1 MKFRALAGLGV
12 HLASGTAAWAQQ
24 YLISTFAGGATPPTP
39 IAAVNAPIGRASAV
53 ATDATGNV
61 YFISDNCVFK
71 LEQQNGVLTRVAGN
85 SRVGYSGDG
94 ASAINARLSDPRG
107 VAVDGAGN
115 LFIADSGNYRIR
127 KVSFDGIISTVAGN
141 GSQGFS
147 GDGGPATSA
156 PLLGPQGV
164 AVDGDGNLF
173 IADTMAYTFSLSIR
187 YNSRIRKVSANGI
200 ITTVAGNGTY
210 GFSGDGGR
218 AIIAQLLGAQ
228 GVAIDSAG
236 IIFIADVVRI
246 RKVSPDGII
255 RTVAGNGSGYSGDG
269 GPAINAGLSAFGVAV
284 DGGGNLFILDK
295 YNYRIRK
302 VSADGIIRTVAGN
315 GSFSCSYSGDGGPAT
330 GAQLC
335 ASAVAVDSA
344 GNLFIS
350 VDNRIRKVAADG
362 IITTVA
368 GGGSPGYSGDG
379 GPAINAQLGNARE
392 GALTFGVAVDGEG
405 NLFIADTSNNRVRK
419 VSSSG
424 IITTVAGNGSP
435 GYSGDGGPAINA
447 QLSGPNSV
455 AVDSA
460 GNLLILDF
468 YNNRIRKVSSSGTIT
483 TVSIN
488 VELNHPQG
496 IAVDSAGN
504 LFIANTYNLRIL
516 KVSSDGIITTVAG
529 NGTYGF
535 SGDGGPAI
543 NARLSL
549 PDGVAVDGAGNVY
562 FADPTNHAIRRLQP
576 VVSSPT
582 YPFTV
587 TDRGGTSLMSAG
599 IPASISV
606 GYARVQGDAGST
618 TPSGLAIFGFRQNN
632 ILVSETGV
640 PASLP
645 LTSGRIYAEVAGP
658 VNTGLAI
665 ANPNNSIATIHFFF
679 TDTAG
684 NDLGSG
690 STTIGPNGQLAKFLD
705 QAPFNGPPSFQGTFS
720 FTSDVPVGVIALR
733 GLTNER
739 SEFLMST
746 LPVIDTTS
754 PPGLGAVVVPHFAD
768 GGGWVTQIF
777 LVNPTDNPMT
787 GKVQFTNPDGAAAK
801 VTIEG
806 QTDST
811 FGYTVAG
818 RSSQKLRTAGA
829 TLTRTSG
836 SVRIVPNG
844 DGPAPTPLVL
854 FSYKP
859 AMITV
864 SEAGVP
870 VTSGTA
876 FRMYVE
882 SSVESNIQSGIAVA
896 NTSSSPATVTFE
908 LTTLS
913 GAPAGVS
920 PVTLNLPGSGQAARF
935 LGDIFPSLGSS
946 FRGVLRI
953 TMTSSGL
960 SVVGLRTRVNER
972 GDFLITTTPP
982 TVESN
987 PASKREWLFP
997 VLADGGGCTTQFI
1010 LFSGTA
1016 GQSSSGTL
1024 RFVDQS
1030 GQSST
1035 LTVY

>member
-1 MKFRALAGLGV
+1 
-12 HLASGTAAWAQQ
+12 
-24 YLISTFAGGATPPTP
+24 
-39 IAAVNAPIGRASAV
+39 
-53 ATDATGNV
+53 
-61 YFISDNCVFK
+61 
-71 LEQQNGVLTRVAGN
+71 
-85 SRVGYSGDG
+85 
-94 ASAINARLSDPRG
+94 
-107 VAVDGAGN
+107 
-115 LFIADSGNYRIR
+115 
-127 KVSFDGIISTVAGN
+127 
-141 GSQGFS
+141 
-147 GDGGPATSA
+147 
-156 PLLGPQGV
+156 
-164 AVDGDGNLF
+164 
-173 IADTMAYTFSLSIR
+173 MAYSFSLSIR

-228 GVAIDSAG
+228 GVALDSAG
-236 IIFIADVVRI
+236 NIFIADVVRL
-246 RKVSPDGII
+246 RQVTAVGMI
-255 RTVAGNGSGYSGDG
+255 RTVAGNGAGYSGDG
-269 GPAINAGLSAFGVAV
+269 APANDAGLAAFGVAV
-284 DGGGNLFILDK
+284 AVGGNLFILDTD
-295 YNYRIRK
+295 NYRIRK

-335 ASAVAVDSA
+335 ASAVAVYSA

-379 GPAINAQLGNARE
+379 GPAINAQLVNAGE

-529 NGTYGF
+529 NGSPGY
-535 SGDGGPAI
+535 SGDGGQAI
-543 NARLSL
+543 NAQLTL
-549 PDGVAVDGAGNVY
+549 PGGVAVDGAGNVY

-645 LTSGRIYAEVAGP
+645 LTSGRIYAEVAGA
-658 VNTGLAI
+658 VDTGLAI

-690 STTIGPNGQLAKFLD
+690 STTIAPNGELAKFLD

-720 FTSDVPVGVIALR
+720 FTSDLPVGVIALR

-746 LPVIDTTS
+746 LPVIDTTDTTS
-754 PPGLGAVVVPHFAD
+754 PADRGTVVVPHFVD
-768 GGGWVTQIF
+768 GGGWVTQIL
-777 LVNPTDNPMT
+777 LVNPTDNLMA
-787 GKVQFTNPDGAAAK
+787 GKVQFISPDGTAAN

-806 QTDST
+806 QTEST
-811 FGYTVAG
+811 FAYSVAG
-818 RSSQKLRTAGA
+818 RSSQKLMTAGV

-836 SVRIVPNG
+836 SVRIIPNG
-844 DGPAPTPLVL
+844 GPIPTPLVL
-854 FSYKP
+854 FSSKP
-859 AMITV
+859 AMVTV

-882 SSVESNIQSGIAVA
+882 SSGEGNIQSGIAVA

-913 GAPAGVS
+913 GAPEGVS
-920 PVTLNLPGSGQAARF
+920 PVTFNLPGSGQAAKV

-953 TMTSSGL
+953 TTTSSGL
-960 SVVGLRTRVNER
+960 LIVGLRTRGNER

-987 PASKREWLFP
+987 PASKRAGLFP

>member
-12 HLASGTAAWAQQ
+12 LLASGTAAWAQQ
-24 YLISTFAGGATPPTP
+24 YLISTFAGGAPPPTP

-156 PLLGPQGV
+156 QLVRREGV
-164 AVDGDGNLF
+164 AGDGDGNLF
-173 IADTMAYTFSLSIR
+173 IADKKAYTFALSIR
-187 YNSRIRKVSANGI
+187 YNSHIG
-200 ITTVAGNGTY
+200 
-210 GFSGDGGR
+210 
-218 AIIAQLLGAQ
+218 
-228 GVAIDSAG
+228 
-236 IIFIADVVRI
+236 
-246 RKVSPDGII
+246 
-255 RTVAGNGSGYSGDG
+255 
-269 GPAINAGLSAFGVAV
+269 
-284 DGGGNLFILDK
+284 
-295 YNYRIRK
+295 K

-504 LFIANTYNLRIL
+504 LFITDSYNLRIL

-543 NARLSL
+543 SAQLSG
-549 PDGVAVDGAGNVY
+549 PDGVAVDGAGNVC
-562 FADPTNHAIRRLQP
+562 L
-576 VVSSPT
+576 
-582 YPFTV
+582 
-587 TDRGGTSLMSAG
+587 TDRT
-599 IPASISV
+599 
-606 GYARVQGDAGST
+606 
-618 TPSGLAIFGFRQNN
+618 
-632 ILVSETGV
+632 
-640 PASLP
+640 
-645 LTSGRIYAEVAGP
+645 
-658 VNTGLAI
+658 
-665 ANPNNSIATIHFFF
+665 
-679 TDTAG
+679 
-684 NDLGSG
+684 
-690 STTIGPNGQLAKFLD
+690 
-705 QAPFNGPPSFQGTFS
+705 
-720 FTSDVPVGVIALR
+720 
-733 GLTNER
+733 
-739 SEFLMST
+739 
-746 LPVIDTTS
+746 
-754 PPGLGAVVVPHFAD
+754 
-768 GGGWVTQIF
+768 
-777 LVNPTDNPMT
+777 
-787 GKVQFTNPDGAAAK
+787 
-801 VTIEG
+801 
-806 QTDST
+806 
-811 FGYTVAG
+811 
-818 RSSQKLRTAGA
+818 
-829 TLTRTSG
+829 
-836 SVRIVPNG
+836 
-844 DGPAPTPLVL
+844 
-854 FSYKP
+854 
-859 AMITV
+859 
-864 SEAGVP
+864 
-870 VTSGTA
+870 
-876 FRMYVE
+876 
-882 SSVESNIQSGIAVA
+882 
-896 NTSSSPATVTFE
+896 
-908 LTTLS
+908 
-913 GAPAGVS
+913 
-920 PVTLNLPGSGQAARF
+920 
-935 LGDIFPSLGSS
+935 
-946 FRGVLRI
+946 
-953 TMTSSGL
+953 
-960 SVVGLRTRVNER
+960 
-972 GDFLITTTPP
+972 
-982 TVESN
+982 
-987 PASKREWLFP
+987 
-997 VLADGGGCTTQFI
+997 
-1010 LFSGTA
+1010 
-1016 GQSSSGTL
+1016 
-1024 RFVDQS
+1024 
-1030 GQSST
+1030 
-1035 LTVY
+1035 